1 MEGIF
6 TRETPIL
13 PSLCGYDAKLTLSS
27 IASIFM
33 DMAMYHAESLGVGFT
48 GFNEKGLFWVAVKT
62 KIKIYEKPEMAQDII
77 AATWPEASGGF
88 KCNRDYE
95 IYNDKGTLV
104 AGKTE
109 WGIIDSQ
116 NHIPQKSKDIFPQDI
131 PWVEK
136 RVIPEL
142 FEKLKGDFEGKLL
155 GTYKV
160 RSVDIDYGLHM
171 NNVAYI
177 RAIEGVFTF
186 EELGKRDFRELE
198 IHYKNPCFEGETISI
213 YGEDNDGFLDI
224 KILNEKGE
232 AAVLAR
238 LK

>member
-1 MEGIF
+1 MEGKLI
-6 TRETPIL
+6 RETPIL

-33 DMAMYHAESLGVGFT
+33 DMAMYHAETLGVGFT
-48 GFNEKGLFWVAVKT
+48 GFNERGLFWVAVKT
-62 KIKIYEKPEMAQDII
+62 KIKIYEKPEMAQTVM
-77 AATWPEASGGF
+77 AATWPEEAGGF

-95 IYNDKGTLV
+95 IYSEKGTLV

-109 WGIIDSQ
+109 WGIIDSST
-116 NHIPQKSKDIFPQDI
+116 HFPQKSKDIYPEGM
-131 PWVEK
+131 PLEEK
-136 RVIPEL
+136 RIIPEP
-142 FEKLKGDFEGKLL
+142 FDKLKGDFEGKLL

-186 EELGKRDFRELE
+186 EELKKRDFKEFE

-213 YGEDNDGFLDI
+213 YGNENEGLLDM

-232 AAVLAR
+232 IAVLAR